1 LNTTQLLTLHLV
13 LTRDAEKRH
22 PSSWQAYIDSIPQDF
37 SWHPLSWIQKGDR
50 KMETVPKAA
59 RRKLEGVQRR
69 FEEDLVVLKRVL
81 VRDL

>member
-1 LNTTQLLTLHLV
+1 
-13 LTRDAEKRH
+13 
-22 PSSWQAYIDSIPQDF
+22 
-37 SWHPLSWIQKGDR
+37 
-50 KMETVPKAA
+50 METVPKAA